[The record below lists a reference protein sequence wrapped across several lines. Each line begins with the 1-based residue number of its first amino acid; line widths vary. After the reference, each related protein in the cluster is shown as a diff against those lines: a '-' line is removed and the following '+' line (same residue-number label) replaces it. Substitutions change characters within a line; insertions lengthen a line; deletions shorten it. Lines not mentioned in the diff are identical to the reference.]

1 MIYLEET
8 YDLVPAS
15 PVTLDRL
22 VDLSQERLIKD
33 YEALGA
39 RLIAAWY
46 SDITQFHQV
55 THVYELDSLSAFEIF
70 REKGAADASFKECQA
85 LLEELTPERQTRL
98 LEPLAPVWAE
108 ELKKAAAES
117 QQAPLKTYF
126 LAILETV
133 PGRFRDLAAGLEAG
147 PGALPIVA
155 SWRPITGKSNM
166 IIDVWKSS
174 LDQKGYQPA
183 DDAMKDFFQRLR
195 EIAPKER
202 LEHVFTLPYSPLR

>member
-108 ELKKAAAES
+108 ELRKAAAES

-174 LDQKGYQPA
+174 LDQTGYQPA
-183 DDAMKDFFQRLR
+183 NDALKDFFQRLR
-195 EIAPKER
+195 EMAPKER